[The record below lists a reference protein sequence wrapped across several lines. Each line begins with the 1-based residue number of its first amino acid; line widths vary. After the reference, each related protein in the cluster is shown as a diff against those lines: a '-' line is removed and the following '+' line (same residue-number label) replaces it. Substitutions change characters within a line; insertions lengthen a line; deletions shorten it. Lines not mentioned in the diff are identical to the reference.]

1 MSKRICPPYGAG
13 DFLMTKVCDCF
24 PELKEVTEARER
36 RYREHPEKRAPE
48 GPQSFVEVK
57 VTSIGQ
63 LNELVE
69 CKRSGFKFI
78 ISEPVHVGGQNV
90 APSPLEFLLSGAVG
104 CYAAVFAFYAAK
116 LGVTYDSFE
125 AVARTTMDVR
135 GHMMPDA
142 PPSGFQNVTIELN
155 VVSDAAPEKLREIEQ
170 LSLAGCPGINTL
182 RHPVPVETR
191 LNVRPTSQAAA

>member
-1 MSKRICPPYGAG
+1 
-13 DFLMTKVCDCF
+13 MTKICDCF
-24 PELKEVTEARER
+24 AELKEVTDARER
-36 RYREHPEKRAPE
+36 RYRDHPEKRAPE

-57 VTSIGQ
+57 VTSIGH

-78 ISEPVHVGGQNV
+78 ISEPVRAANV
-90 APSPLEFLLSGAVG
+90 APSRLEFLLTGEVG

-116 LGVTYDSFE
+116 MGVTYDSFE

-142 PPSGFQNVTIELN
+142 PPSGFQAVTIELN
-155 VVSDAAPEKLREIEQ
+155 VVSDAAPETLKEIEL

-191 LNVRPTSQAAA
+191 LNVQPTNQAAA